1 MIVSEGGH
9 EEPIWEAGIDRVA
22 DLAILP
28 ANEQNKVWDTS
39 IKSVQ
44 LADDW

>member
-1 MIVSEGGH
+1 MILTEDDR
-9 EEPIWEAGIDRVA
+9 EPPIWENGIDRVA

-28 ANEQNKVWDTS
+28 DHGDTWDAS

>member
-1 MIVSEGGH
+1 MTEGDR
-9 EEPIWEAGIDRVA
+9 EQPIWENGIDRIA

-28 ANEQNKVWDTS
+28 DHNDNKDTS